1 MHLFFF
7 ISIIL
12 VVIVSDAT
20 ANAASTDGQRP
31 VPVVKLVGSPK
42 VRSTTD
48 TVDAVISCLLEDSG
62 DFIDLRL
69 DAKPAGGGEPFD
81 RDVVEHRLKIDE
93 TLSDWIIVNRG
104 HHRVS
109 GLKQGVYT
117 LRVQARLLGKA
128 WSKEVRVHLHVEG
141 REGTS
146 WLLYGVLTML
156 VVPSAYYTRVIL
168 RKRAS
173 RRLREYERVRADERR
188 RIARD
193 LHDDVG
199 SGLARIVVLSDA
211 VAAGGSSQETAAII
225 ANTAREVIE
234 NVRTIVWVTK
244 SENDS
249 VDAMLSYVR
258 DRVSELLRDHD
269 VALIYEDEQPLIGVL
284 NATARWNV
292 MMCIKE
298 IATNIVRHSKA
309 TAVRMYVSCQRG
321 YLSIRITDNGIGF
334 SMNLAEASGGLAH
347 IRDRMLEIGGT
358 AGIGSRHDEGTNILL
373 IVPIEQHADIVN
385 ESVQ

>member
-1 MHLFFF
+1 
-7 ISIIL
+7 
-12 VVIVSDAT
+12 
-20 ANAASTDGQRP
+20 
-31 VPVVKLVGSPK
+31 
-42 VRSTTD
+42 
-48 TVDAVISCLLEDSG
+48 
-62 DFIDLRL
+62 
-69 DAKPAGGGEPFD
+69 
-81 RDVVEHRLKIDE
+81 
-93 TLSDWIIVNRG
+93 
-104 HHRVS
+104 
-109 GLKQGVYT
+109 
-117 LRVQARLLGKA
+117 
-128 WSKEVRVHLHVEG
+128 
-141 REGTS
+141 
-146 WLLYGVLTML
+146 
-156 VVPSAYYTRVIL
+156 
-168 RKRAS
+168 
-173 RRLREYERVRADERR
+173 
-188 RIARD
+188 
-193 LHDDVG
+193 
-199 SGLARIVVLSDA
+199 VLSDA